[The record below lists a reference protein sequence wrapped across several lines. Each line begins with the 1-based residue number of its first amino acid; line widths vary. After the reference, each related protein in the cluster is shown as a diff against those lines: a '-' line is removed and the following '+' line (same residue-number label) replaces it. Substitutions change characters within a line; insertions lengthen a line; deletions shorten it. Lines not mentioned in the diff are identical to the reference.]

1 MSTEL
6 PIASTSAL
14 PGPTNAVAI
23 AAEDSAAQTQTF
35 MTMLTQLLDEGAVVV
50 AAPSQPLKLVTGE
63 GSEKLEESSGSELV
77 VATSIDE
84 SLLSLLLPPPA
95 VPTTAAPAKSN
106 ATGSLD
112 SGRSAQLGVKE
123 LAAQLTANLAAQQF
137 ADQGS
142 SPATPNTTGAT
153 ISQAAQMLLP
163 RTTPLALDTQ
173 AVEQSFDSL
182 LGVADGIDGVHTQNS
197 SPAAAAATKHIS
209 MLEARVGTP
218 AWSDELAAKVS
229 FLNERGLQS
238 ASLRLSPEHL
248 GPMEIQIS
256 MQDDKA
262 KVWFGAAHAE
272 TRAALEQALPR
283 LREILQSQGL
293 TLSDAGV
300 FREPPR
306 EQARAYTSTRPDG
319 SSMSGEPE
327 LREVIVTRKSG
338 LLDAYA

>member
-6 PIASTSAL
+6 PIASTPTLPVGTATAASVSAD
-14 PGPTNAVAI
+14 
-23 AAEDSAAQTQTF
+23 DSSAQTQTF
-35 MTMLTQLLDEGAVVV
+35 MTMLSQLLDEGAVVV
-50 AAPSQPLKLVTGE
+50 AAPGQPLKLATGD
-63 GSEKLEESSGSELV
+63 GSEKLDEASGGELV
-77 VATSIDE
+77 VTTAIDE
-84 SLLSLLLPPPA
+84 SLLSLLLPSQA
-95 VPTTAAPAKSN
+95 VPSATAAANSTVV
-106 ATGSLD
+106 ALD
-112 SGRSAQLGVKE
+112 SRRPVQLGAKE
-123 LAAQLTANLAAQQF
+123 LAAQLVASLTAQQL

-142 SPATPNTTGAT
+142 KPVALGA
-153 ISQAAQMLLP
+153 SGAAFAQAAEALLP
-163 RTTPLALDTQ
+163 RINPLAVDAQ
-173 AVEQSFDSL
+173 VIEHSGDS
-182 LGVADGIDGVHTQNS
+182 LGVADGIDGVHSQNAS
-197 SPAAAAATKHIS
+197 STVAAATKHLS

-238 ASLRLSPEHL
+238 ASLRLSPENL

-293 TLSDAGV
+293 TLTDAGV
-300 FREPPR
+300 FQEPPR
-306 EQARAYTSTRPDG
+306 EQARGYTAQTEG
-319 SSMSGEPE
+319 AVLSSDAEV
-327 LREVIVTRKSG
+327 REVIVTRKSG